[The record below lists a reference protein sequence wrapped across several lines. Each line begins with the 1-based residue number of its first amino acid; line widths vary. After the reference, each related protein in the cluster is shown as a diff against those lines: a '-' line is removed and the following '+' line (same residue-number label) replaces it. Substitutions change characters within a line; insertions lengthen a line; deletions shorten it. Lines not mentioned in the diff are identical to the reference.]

1 MLLGRE
7 YKNDGGDMEYKFFN
21 EIICQNDNAEVIAN
35 VILEKICKGKLEDLC
50 FWFTSRIHDWE
61 KCVFIEDIKHF
72 RDGETDKMIIHTND
86 YNGELLIKS
95 RRIFMTS
102 SRDTDSEDNMPK
114 DPEELANEDD
124 VLNSAKSIINQ
135 EKLDISAKL
144 KLLEYIL
151 ICKALSDSEGASL
164 KRIMQ
169 RIRPL
174 RNKYKGH
181 LTDERRSETKD
192 DKVINTVS
200 KLIGYV
206 QQASDSY
213 GDYEGIREILIGLK
227 DELNGFLE
235 TFRIARGVKEEDLS
249 QLDEI
254 DVEKLF
260 AYNVFIDGSVFESDY
275 HNPIYQ
281 LINIKKQGHDRN
293 TFIEKG
299 IFDGIV
305 EKRRDKTRD
314 SRTVFDTICDHCEQG
329 YITIIGSDI
338 EYAWR
343 AEPIIKHIKERLLIV
358 PNVKI
363 CVLTEDLALAKELQE
378 LNNKNVIAVHPKGS
392 RHFSVIRSDKDKKNE
407 TGIKYESE
415 VQSEKSERN
424 LIMVRVDHDLIDKED
439 STRNEFDIRAGD
451 NTNVEAMEDELY
463 YEMPVEGGRVYVG
476 GLSRLHEETLYE
488 RIGGGGEGS
497 IYDYGAG
504 NSIIKIFDKKGI
516 SNEKEDKILQMVK
529 YYSENQSDGL
539 FELVC
544 WPQMRVLDRHKKK
557 AVGYAMKHIRQSK
570 GGVTTLQGL
579 INLFSEKPDNYQ
591 RMQLVNCCM
600 KMVVIFEKLHDK
612 NILVGDVNPNN
623 ILVTMRNDRV
633 EDVFF
638 IDVDSYQFMNYNCN
652 VGTKEYTS
660 PRLYRSFGRNLD
672 YSKIKRTMEDER
684 FSIAVLLFF
693 TLFLGEFPFLVDA
706 DRDIIT
712 SIVNKEFRFKVE
724 NSKETRRNYIWKNL
738 TEEVKNLFRRAFM
751 QEDYCTEGEWDS
763 ALVDLMIAE
772 KGERPAV
779 SNELYPNDAV
789 ESEDDHWRKI
799 NCVCCGKLFWIAKAN
814 PEYDDDW
821 CKSCKEIR
829 MLNLKR
835 VYRMICK
842 NCGGTW
848 TCSKWDLI
856 QGRDMRRIKC
866 PDCDAGFKFSK
877 IKRIDNDTD
886 KSEKLILEW
895 QSFAFKNLKESNE

>member
-1 MLLGRE
+1 
-7 YKNDGGDMEYKFFN
+7 MEYKFFN

-35 VILEKICKGKLEDLC
+35 VILETICKTKLEDLC
-50 FWFTSRIHDWE
+50 FWFTSRIRDWE
-61 KCVFIEDIKHF
+61 KSVFIEDIMNF
-72 RDGETDKMIIHTND
+72 RDGKPNKMIIHKND
-86 YNGELLIKS
+86 YNRDPLIQS
-95 RRIFMTS
+95 RSIFMPL
-102 SRDTDSEDNMPK
+102 SRDSDSASDAQK
-114 DPEELANEDD
+114 DPEELANEDG
-124 VLNSAKSIINQ
+124 VLNSVKNIIKQ
-135 EKLDISAKL
+135 EKSDISAKL
-144 KLLEYIL
+144 KLLQYIL
-151 ICKALSDSEGASL
+151 IRRALSKSEGASL
-164 KRIMQ
+164 KTIVQ
-169 RIRPL
+169 QIRDL
-174 RNKYKGH
+174 RNNYKGH
-181 LTDERRSETKD
+181 LTDERRSETTD
-192 DKVINTVS
+192 DIVIKTVS
-200 KLIGYV
+200 ELIGYV

-254 DVEKLF
+254 DVEQLF

-299 IFDGIV
+299 VLDGII
-305 EKRRDKTRD
+305 EKKRDKTKA
-314 SRTVFDTICDHCEQG
+314 SRMVFDTIYKHCEDG
-329 YITIIGSDI
+329 NITIIGSDI

-378 LNNKNVIAVHPKGS
+378 LDNKNVIAVRPKGS
-392 RHFSVIRSDKDKKNE
+392 THFSVVRSDKEN
-407 TGIKYESE
+407 KYETNINYE
-415 VQSEKSERN
+415 NDGQSENGENSENSENR
-424 LIMVRVDHDLIDKED
+424 LIMVSVDHDLIDKED
-439 STRNEFDIRAGD
+439 SVRDVFDMRAGD
-451 NTNVEAMEDELY
+451 NTNVEAMEDEFY

-660 PRLYRSFGRNLD
+660 PRLYRSFGRDLD

-693 TLFLGEFPFLVDA
+693 TLFLGELPFMVEA

-712 SIVNKEFRFKVE
+712 SIVNDRFRFKSE
-724 NSKETRRNYIWKNL
+724 NLKETRRNYIWKNL
-738 TEEVKNLFRRAFM
+738 TDDVKNLFRNAFVREKYCS
-751 QEDYCTEGEWDS
+751 EDEWYD
-763 ALVDLMIAE
+763 ALAGLMDAE
-772 KGERPAV
+772 KGDFPTV

-789 ESEDDHWRKI
+789 ESENDYWRKI
-799 NCVCCGKLFWIAKAN
+799 KCVCCDKLFWIAKAN

-877 IKRIDNDTD
+877 IRRIDNDTD
-886 KSEKLILEW
+886 KSVKLILEW